1 MHGKQ
6 YCVQEAL
13 VSMKMGLGFFFV
25 CFFFKGKEENL
36 CAFLRDAKDN
46 KSELRFHLGEAERWV
61 GGGR

>member
-1 MHGKQ
+1 
-6 YCVQEAL
+6 
-13 VSMKMGLGFFFV
+13 MKMGLGFFFV